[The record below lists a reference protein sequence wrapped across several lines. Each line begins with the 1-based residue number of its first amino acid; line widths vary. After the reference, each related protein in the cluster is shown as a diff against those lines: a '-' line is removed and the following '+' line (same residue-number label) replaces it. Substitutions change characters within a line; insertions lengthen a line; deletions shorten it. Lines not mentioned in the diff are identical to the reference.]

1 MIAIV
6 DYGLG
11 NLGSIQN
18 MLRKIGSPSII
29 TSDYREIEQATKLI
43 LPGVGAFDSGIKKLN
58 ELELVE
64 LLNKKVLVDKI
75 PVLGVCLG
83 VQLMVKSSEE
93 GILPG
98 LGWFDAET
106 VRFDFKEISGKYSLP
121 NMGWQD
127 VHLKKDSPL
136 YENMPID
143 SRFYFVHNFHLK
155 ANNEKDINLTASY
168 GYEYVVGLEHENI
181 LGVQFHPE
189 KSHKFGMKLYQNFVN
204 NY

>member
-1 MIAIV
+1 MITIV
-6 DYGLG
+6 NYGLG

-18 MLRKIGSPSII
+18 MFRKIGAPSII
-29 TSDYREIEQATKLI
+29 TSDFNDIEQATKLI
-43 LPGVGAFDSGIKKLN
+43 LPGVGAFDSGMHRLK
-58 ELELVE
+58 ELRLVE
-64 LLNKKVLVDKI
+64 LLNKKVLVERTPI
-75 PVLGVCLG
+75 LGVCLG
-83 VQLMVKSSEE
+83 VQLMTSSSEE

-98 LGWFDAET
+98 LGWFDAKA
-106 VRFDFKEISGKYSLP
+106 VRFDFNDLVGKYPLP

-127 VHLKKDSPL
+127 VYLKKYSPL
-136 YENMPID
+136 YENMPQD

-155 ANNEKDINLTASY
+155 ANNEKDISLTANY

-189 KSHKFGMKLYQNFVN
+189 KSHKFGMRLYQNFVN